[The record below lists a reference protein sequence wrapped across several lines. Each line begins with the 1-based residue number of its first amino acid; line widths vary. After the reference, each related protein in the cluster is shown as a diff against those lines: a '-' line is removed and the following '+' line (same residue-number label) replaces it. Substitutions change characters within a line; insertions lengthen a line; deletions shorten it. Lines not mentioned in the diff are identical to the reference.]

1 MLARQTGLSRGQV
14 SNWFINARVRLW
26 KPMVEE
32 MYKEEFTDALE
43 ENATTL
49 SSGNNRPETTESQE
63 QHQLVSSS
71 SNGGGDDRFMMVTEM
86 TRNGSGGMSLTLG
99 IPDTRGND
107 VPMSSDSYENSIQG
121 TSFQYL
127 NSGNGQHRL
136 GSAQFLQDFVA

>member
-1 MLARQTGLSRGQV
+1 
-14 SNWFINARVRLW
+14 
-26 KPMVEE
+26 MVEE

-49 SSGNNRPETTESQE
+49 SSVNNRPETTESQE